1 MSDLNGQSTE
11 QSTITAKAKAARKQS
26 QILLL
31 VVVAL
36 LIGVSFFTWKKTWF
50 GGDLNDTQI
59 GEYLNHTDKVRDIQ
73 HALNILEKRIEENDP
88 EVKRWYPQIIA
99 QSTSPQSE
107 VRLMAAWVMGQDN
120 KSEEFH
126 TALLTLVN
134 DPVPLVRRN
143 AALGL
148 VRFNDQRGR
157 PELVA
162 MLHPYD
168 IKAPAAGM
176 ITTAFQNGDTA
187 GIGVLV
193 ASIRQENGPD
203 VEIRSPMKGDV
214 RSLLKEGTKVA
225 VGDLVLQLGPDQ
237 ETVASALTG
246 LTLIGDADNVPD
258 VEHYVTGEPNM
269 PKRIKDQAARTADA
283 LRNRQPKPLTN

>member
-1 MSDLNGQSTE
+1 MTDSTNESTE
-11 QSTITAKAKAARKQS
+11 SATISAKAKAARRQS
-26 QILLL
+26 QIFLLGI
-31 VVVAL
+31 VAL
-36 LIGVSFFTWKKTWF
+36 LIGVAFFTWKKTWF
-50 GGDLNDTQI
+50 GGDLNDAQV

-73 HALNILEKRIEENDP
+73 HALNVLEKRIEENDS

-99 QSTSPQSE
+99 QSASPHPE

-120 KSEEFH
+120 KSPEFH
-126 TALLTLVN
+126 DTLVTLLG
-134 DPVPLVRRN
+134 DTAPLVRRN

-148 VRFNDQRGR
+148 VRFNDLRAK
-157 PELVA
+157 PELVS

-187 GIGVLV
+187 GIGVLL
-193 ASIRQENGPD
+193 ASIRQENGAD
-203 VEIRSPMKGDV
+203 AEIRSPMKGDV
-214 RSLLKEGTKVA
+214 RSLLKEGTKVNA
-225 VGDLVLQLGPDQ
+225 GDTIMQLGPDQ
-237 ETVASALTG
+237 ETVANALTG
-246 LTLIGDADNVPD
+246 LTLIGDSDNVPD

-269 PKRIKDQAARTADA
+269 PKRIKEQAARTADA